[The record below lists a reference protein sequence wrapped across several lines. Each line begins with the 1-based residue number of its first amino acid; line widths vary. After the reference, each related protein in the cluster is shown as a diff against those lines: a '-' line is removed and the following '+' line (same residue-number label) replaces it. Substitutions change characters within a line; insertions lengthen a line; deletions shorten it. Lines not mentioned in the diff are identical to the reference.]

1 MTQTAQTSKQVHI
14 LGKATFKTSGYVLY
28 RVQAEVGGIR
38 HEPHNVTVVDGKI
51 TGCSECKA
59 WEYKHTCCHTERV
72 MQAEA
77 EHQAAIALKQS
88 ILNEDLVPH
97 VQDDLS
103 VKGTLNNSNKGFS
116 LLR

>member
-1 MTQTAQTSKQVHI
+1 MTQTAKTSKQVHI

-28 RVQAEVGGIR
+28 RVQRDGS
-38 HEPHNVTVVDGKI
+38 EPHDVTVVDGKV

-59 WEYKHTCCHTERV
+59 WEYKHACCHTERV
-72 MQAEA
+72 QRAEA
-77 EHQAAIALKQS
+77 EHQAAEALKQS